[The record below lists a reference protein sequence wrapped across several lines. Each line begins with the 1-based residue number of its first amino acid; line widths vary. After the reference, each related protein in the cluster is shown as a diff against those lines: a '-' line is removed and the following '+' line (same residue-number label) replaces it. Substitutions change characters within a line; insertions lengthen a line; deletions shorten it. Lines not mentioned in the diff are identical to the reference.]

1 MAAESASTSASTS
14 ARAEVDRATVELS
27 ASELELVLT
36 ALRFLASTLG
46 REEADELVNVQA
58 LLARLEDT
66 D

>member
-1 MAAESASTSASTS
+1 MATESASTSAS
-14 ARAEVDRATVELS
+14 AGGDRATVELN

-46 REEADELVNVQA
+46 REEADELAKVQA
-58 LLARLEDT
+58 LIARLEDA